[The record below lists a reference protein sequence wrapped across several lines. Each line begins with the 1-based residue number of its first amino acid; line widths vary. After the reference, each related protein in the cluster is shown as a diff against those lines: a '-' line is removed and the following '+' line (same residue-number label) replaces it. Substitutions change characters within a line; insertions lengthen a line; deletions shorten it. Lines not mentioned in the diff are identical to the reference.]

1 MDLQVTQENFSKA
14 LNTVA
19 RVATG
24 KTTLPIL
31 SNILL
36 KIVDN
41 RLSIAATNLDI
52 AITQFIGAKVSKKGS
67 LTIPARLTQDFVS
80 NLPNTTIHISQD
92 EHKLHIKTETYQS
105 TINGVNAEE
114 FPVMP
119 AITDGTTWK
128 LPAQDFKKTLS
139 QVVIAASNDEARPL
153 LTGVYIHNTEKLY
166 IASTDSY
173 RLAEKTLPQ
182 LKNKISLLV
191 PANAIQDVIRI
202 IGDNNGD
209 IQITHD
215 EQQVSFAINDI
226 QLTAR
231 LIEGNY
237 PDYQKLIPSK
247 FENLATVD
255 RSELINITK
264 VSSLFAR
271 ENAGSITLK
280 LDAKNNNISVSS
292 IASQL
297 GENSAS
303 APAKIKGAGEV
314 TLNSR
319 YLLEGLQAFDG
330 AKIDVCFNGKLEPIV
345 IRDPDNPGY
354 IHIVM
359 PLKS

>member
-52 AITQFIGAKVSKKGS
+52 AITQFIGAKVVKKGS
-67 LTIPARLTQDFVS
+67 LTIPARLTQDFVN
-80 NLPNTTIHISQD
+80 NLPNATINITQED
-92 EHKLHIKTETYQS
+92 NKLHIKTDTYQS

-139 QVVIAASNDEARPL
+139 QVVIAASNDEARPI
-153 LTGVYIHNTEKLY
+153 LTGVYIHNTDKLY

-182 LKNKISLLV
+182 IKNKVSLLV

-202 IGDNNGD
+202 IGDNSGD
-209 IQITHD
+209 IQITQD
-215 EQQVSFAINDI
+215 EQQVSFSINDI

-247 FENLATVD
+247 FENIANIE
-255 RSELINITK
+255 RPELINIVK
-264 VSSLFAR
+264 VASLFAR

-280 LDAKNNNISVSS
+280 LNTKDNTIEVNS

-297 GENSAS
+297 GENSAN
-303 APAKIKGAGEV
+303 APAKISGSGEV

-319 YLLEGLQAFDG
+319 YLLEGLQAFNG
-330 AKIDVCFNGKLEPIV
+330 SNIEVCFNGKLEPIV
-345 IRDPDNPGY
+345 LRDPKNPGY